1 MDLEKVL
8 RIRVGIR
15 QESDSLGISV
25 ARTKNEQFDPSSLLE
40 YLDSTIFFPVIFLK
54 IQSVGGKSPNGLIW
68 IMNPVYYSEDECE
81 RERWEMVETP

>member
-25 ARTKNEQFDPSSLLE
+25 ARTKNEQFDPSSFRFNYFLSCHFSQ
-40 YLDSTIFFPVIFLK
+40 DSK
-54 IQSVGGKSPNGLIW
+54 CWGKSPNGLIW
-68 IMNPVYYSEDECE
+68 IMNPVFYLEDECE
-81 RERWEMVETP
+81 RERREMVETP